1 MKMEFI
7 GDGPALVIEGETRLL
22 IVADL
27 HFGIEADLAA
37 HGLHFRS
44 RTTDRLERLLK
55 VIDSADPD
63 MLVLL
68 GDIKHSIPSLTR
80 QEYIELPLILD
91 TLRRRIPLKVFPGN
105 HDIGIEPYLRDTELQ
120 PKEGTILDG
129 VGYLHG
135 HMYPSPDL
143 AGHLMVI
150 GHHHPLLLLKD
161 EVGCA
166 LQTPAYLRAGL
177 DTDKLGMHAIIENTP
192 PPTRVLFM
200 PSFNEIAG
208 YDILQIVRNPF
219 SPLSRFMKKE
229 EAEIILADGTYIGP
243 LSSLQSDETD

>member
-1 MKMEFI
+1 MNLEFLK
-7 GDGPALVIEGETRLL
+7 DGPALVIEGEQRLL
-22 IVADL
+22 VVADL

-44 RTTDRLERLLK
+44 RSAERLERLLK
-55 VIDSADPD
+55 IIDVADPE
-63 MLVLL
+63 MLILL

-80 QEYIELPLILD
+80 QEFNELPGILD
-91 TLRRRIPLKVFPGN
+91 AIRSRIPLKVFPGN
-105 HDIGIEPYLRDTELQ
+105 HDIGIERYLAGTELL
-120 PKEGTILDG
+120 PKDGAVLDG

-135 HMYPSPDL
+135 HMYPSPLL

-150 GHHHPLLLLKD
+150 GHHHPMLSLKD

-177 DTDKLGMHAIIENTP
+177 DLEKLGMETDPENIT
-192 PPTRVLFM
+192 PTRVLFM

-208 YDILQIVRNPF
+208 YDIFRIIKNPF
-219 SPLSRFMKKE
+219 SPLSRCMKKE
-229 EAEIILADGTYIGP
+229 KAEIILADGTYIGP
-243 LSSLQSDETD
+243 LSSLQPDETD